1 MQRLIGKFCIIKY
14 LGEINIY
21 ENLEYVDYIFYA
33 RKVKKHKLTVTISYD
48 EEFDFFRVIIE
59 D

>member
-1 MQRLIGKFCIIKY
+1 MQRLIGKFCIVKY
-14 LGEINIY
+14 LGKINIY

-33 RKVKKHKLTVTISYD
+33 RKVKKYKLSVTISYD
-48 EEFDFFRVIIE
+48 EELDFFRVIIE